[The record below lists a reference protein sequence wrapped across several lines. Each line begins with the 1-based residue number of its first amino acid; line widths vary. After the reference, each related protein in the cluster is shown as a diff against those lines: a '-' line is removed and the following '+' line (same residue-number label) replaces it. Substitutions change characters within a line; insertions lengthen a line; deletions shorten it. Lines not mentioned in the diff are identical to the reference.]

1 MPECELCQ
9 REVEKISRHHLTP
22 KQKGGKHGATANLC
36 QPCHK
41 TIHHIYSNA
50 ELAKSYN
57 TVEKLQE
64 AARLKKYLNWIKDRD
79 IQRLSF

>member
-1 MPECELCQ
+1 MPQCELCK
-9 REVEKISRHHLTP
+9 REVERTSRHHLTP
-22 KQKGGKHGATANLC
+22 KQKGGKHRPTANLC

-41 TIHHIYSNA
+41 TLHHTFNNT

-57 TVEKLQE
+57 TIEKLQKAE
-64 AARLKKYLNWIKDRD
+64 ALQKYLHWIKDRD